1 MRFIPEEPVGFYDS
15 HTGARAWARW
25 MLYQPDLVILDTE
38 TTGLDGWSEAVS
50 IAAVDREG
58 NPLLNTRVKPT
69 CSIPGEATDIH
80 GIMNRDVA
88 DAPTFLDLYPQIKAL
103 FQRQVVIYNASYD
116 TGILHRC
123 CAVWG
128 LPPMPVEVSHCAM
141 LAYAAYYGD
150 WSDYFGSF
158 KWQKLSVAAGRY
170 GYEYRAHD
178 ALCDCLATLQV
189 MRGMAGLLPYKGG

>member
-1 MRFIPEEPVGFYDS
+1 MRFIPDEPVGFYDS

-25 MLYQPDLVILDTE
+25 MLFQPDLVILDTE
-38 TTGLDGWSEAVS
+38 TTGLDGQSEAVS

-58 NPLLNTRVKPT
+58 NVLLNTCVKPT
-69 CSIPGEATDIH
+69 CPIPGDATAIH

-88 DAPTFLDLYPQIKAL
+88 NAPTFLDLYPQIKTL
-103 FQRQVVIYNASYD
+103 FQRPVVIYNAAYD

-128 LPPMPVEVSHCAM
+128 LPPIPVESPYCAM

-158 KWQKLSVAAGRY
+158 
-170 GYEYRAHD
+170 
-178 ALCDCLATLQV
+178 
-189 MRGMAGLLPYKGG
+189 